1 MPLGQSSNT
10 AITDKGGRLL
20 LEAMKCNTTVT
31 SISLV
36 SLCPPIL
43 QTCECHPAT
52 QHGTSVHQSILEDFR
67 VQEQL
72 NVAAKRISS
81 HDCEEIDLSGS
92 SFCDDGVK
100 EVLDALIQGKF
111 TRVKTINLV
120 SCAVGARVVLC
131 T

>member
-1 MPLGQSSNT
+1 
-10 AITDKGGRLL
+10 
-20 LEAMKCNTTVT
+20 V
-31 SISLV
+31 
-36 SLCPPIL
+36 
-43 QTCECHPAT
+43 CHPAT
-52 QHGTSVHQSILEDFR
+52 QYGTSVSQSI
-67 VQEQL
+67 QQQL
-72 NVAAKRISS
+72 TVACKRIS

-111 TRVKTINLV
+111 TRVKKINLV